1 MNCSNRI
8 TPNKVCRASARA
20 ILPHDDVKDED
31 ESSVPRSRQIQRRDV
46 NVAQAQSF
54 AHVQSNQITSDN
66 HVSVRMLIGNNILV
80 FAATLRESLLF
91 VSFPRFL

>member
-1 MNCSNRI
+1 M
-8 TPNKVCRASARA
+8 
-20 ILPHDDVKDED
+20 
-31 ESSVPRSRQIQRRDV
+31 